1 VVAIDQDAGALRRL
15 VQTLPAAQR
24 AAVQTVQADF
34 TQPLPLPD
42 PVPFDGL
49 LLANSLHFVRNK
61 RPVLTHLVNL
71 LRPGGTVVIIEYNA
85 ARGNWAVPHPLRDE
99 TCVQLMADAGLHAA
113 HIVNREPSSFLG
125 EIYTAVGVKRDA

>member
-1 VVAIDQDAGALRRL
+1 L

-99 TCVQLMADAGLHAA
+99 TCVQLMTDAGLHAA

-125 EIYTAVGVKRDA
+125 EIYTACAIKREA